1 MVVFNQQQFET
12 ALQDARQHLSID
24 RKIQGLS
31 LHIFE
36 TLPSTNQTLWEL
48 LNQGATVGTVVI
60 AAQQTAGRGQW
71 GRHWESHTGGLYL
84 SVALAP
90 NLQASNSA
98 QLTLCSA
105 WGIVNAL
112 RAYGIPVFLKW
123 PNDLLLEG
131 RKLGGILTETRV
143 QQGQITKAVVGV
155 GINWSNWVPET
166 GTNLQSFCEEQLSS
180 SVTSLEMLAA
190 IVLQGLNL
198 GYQQWSEQGI
208 EILLQ
213 SYLELLDNQ
222 GGQVIV
228 DGNPGII
235 KGVTPTGD
243 LRVYLN
249 STSAVPGVSAP
260 AQASDITT
268 ASPCQTDPKE
278 LTEICLKPGT
288 ISLGYR
294 R

>member
-1 MVVFNQQQFET
+1 MGFDQQQFEK
-12 ALQDARQHLSID
+12 ALQEVQEQLSLSG
-24 RKIQGLS
+24 KLQGVGQFQEMP

-48 LNQGATVGTVVI
+48 FNQGATAGTVVI

-71 GRHWESHTGGLYL
+71 GRQWQSSLGGLYL

-105 WGIVNAL
+105 WGIATAL
-112 RAYGIPVFLKW
+112 RGYGIPVFLKW
-123 PNDLLLEG
+123 PNDLLLKG

-155 GINWSNWVPET
+155 GINWSNCVPEF
-166 GTNLQSFCEEQLSS
+166 GINLQSFCEEELSL

-190 IVLQGLNL
+190 IVLQGLL
-198 GYQQWSEQGI
+198 SGYQHWSEQGI

-213 SYLELLDNQ
+213 SYLELLDSQ
-222 GGQVIV
+222 GGHVIV
-228 DGNPGII
+228 DGKPGII
-235 KGVTPTGD
+235 KGITPTGD
-243 LRVYLN
+243 LRVCLN
-249 STSAVPGVSAP
+249 STETAVAGVTGS
-260 AQASDITT
+260 TF
-268 ASPCQTDPKE
+268 
-278 LTEICLKPGT
+278 LREICLKPGT